1 MASRTRAVTFPLCSA
16 LAQDDVPAEARPGRP
31 RALGPGP
38 RHGKE
43 RENGSFTC
51 ADSAMLSWDQGT
63 PPRCQVTAKQLLL
76 QPRVQERAQ
85 SLQAVVQGRVPVPA
99 ALSPSSAPA
108 QGRCQ
113 RHGPARQHPNHAQ
126 QPLLCPSSAASANS
140 HFSLLPTGALPAP
153 LTVTAPP
160 GPITVAKGEDVVL
173 PCSFSPGQNAQDTE
187 VTWFREQFLP
197 FVHRYKLGQD
207 QYGEQMV
214 QYQGRTE
221 LGKDGLAK
229 GSADLRIFHV
239 QPSDTGNYTCFV
251 RRGSDYDDAL
261 VELKVTASGSAPLIA
276 LERYEHGGIR
286 VACRSAGWYP
296 RPRVLWHDP
305 HGRHLPS
312 LSENATQDKNGLFA
326 AESSIILTRAGNQEL
341 SCSVQH
347 LPHTPGQGSAL
358 YVSDPFFQ
366 DAHPWRIALGVVLA
380 AVVTLLIIAVC
391 LFKIKVLVG
400 GDEFLNYFHFF
411 LSSQESTA
419 GWGWDRAL
427 HCSALAQTRPPAR
440 AGGPRRGQ
448 TGDVQINGPQPICA
462 ALSSFSEQQAQE
474 LAWRRHAVPIEEG
487 NVVLDPDTA
496 HCELVLS
503 DNGKRVT
510 RADTRQNIPDTPE
523 RFNVCHC
530 VLGCEG
536 FTSGRHYWEVE
547 VVEDAGR
554 WAVGI
559 FREDVRRKGYIELKP
574 EKGIWAVGKQAV
586 MKAFTSPSPT
596 ELFIIKAPRR
606 IRVFLD
612 YEMGQVAF
620 FSVDEGIPIFTF
632 PRVLFE
638 GKIVHPWVSIGP
650 ETCLKIWP

>member
-1 MASRTRAVTFPLCSA
+1 MLSHQILHSMEIQQAWTFP
-16 LAQDDVPAEARPGRP
+16 
-31 RALGPGP
+31 
-38 RHGKE
+38 
-43 RENGSFTC
+43 REGFPPTEL
-51 ADSAMLSWDQGT
+51 LSWDQGT

-85 SLQAVVQGRVPVPA
+85 GLQVVLQGGGCSAVPPIH
-99 ALSPSSAPA
+99 
-108 QGRCQ
+108 C
-113 RHGPARQHPNHAQ
+113 
-126 QPLLCPSSAASANS
+126 
-140 HFSLLPTGALPAP
+140 SLLAFVISTLVFQVPQGHSAP

-187 VTWFREQFLP
+187 VTWFREQFSP
-197 FVHRYKLGQD
+197 FVHRYKWGQD
-207 QYGEQMV
+207 QYREQMV

-251 RRGSDYDDAL
+251 QRGSDYDEAV

-358 YVSDPFFQ
+358 HISDPFFQ
-366 DAHPWRIALGVVLA
+366 DAHPWMIALGVVLV
-380 AVVTLLIIAVC
+380 AVVTLLIITVY
-391 LFKIKVLVG
+391 LFKIKGTILG
-400 GDEFLNYFHFF
+400 LGAGEGAGQPSYSAT
-411 LSSQESTA
+411 SSPEGKQQKEI
-419 GWGWDRAL
+419 GK
-427 HCSALAQTRPPAR
+427 Q
-440 AGGPRRGQ
+440 Q
-448 TGDVQINGPQPICA
+448 KEI
-462 ALSSFSEQQAQE
+462 EQQAQE
-474 LAWRRHAVPIEEG
+474 LA

-503 DNGKRVT
+503 DNGKSVT
-510 RADTRQNIPDTPE
+510 RVQTRQGIPNNPK

-530 VLGCEG
+530 VLGRKG
-536 FTSGRHYWEVE
+536 FTSGRHYWEMEVE
-547 VVEDAGR
+547 NAGEWVVG
-554 WAVGI
+554 VS
-559 FREDVRRKGYIELKP
+559 REDVRRKGYIEFKP
-574 EKGIWAVGKQAV
+574 EEGIWAVGNWGGHFQAL
-586 MKAFTSPSPT
+586 TSVSHTPLPK
-596 ELFIIKAPRR
+596 IQNPKW
-606 IRVFLD
+606 IRVSVD

-620 FSVDEGIPIFTF
+620 FSVDEGIPIFVFTQASF
-632 PRVLFE
+632 G
-638 GKIVHPWVSIGP
+638 GKKVYPWFWLGP
-650 ETCLKIWP
+650 GICLKICPDEEEAEREGSPRVEISLPLCTSVPCCISPRSFSEARYAVLVPLQISGRGHGQDFA

>member
-1 MASRTRAVTFPLCSA
+1 MLCGSPIHCS
-16 LAQDDVPAEARPGRP
+16 LPVFVISTLVFQVP
-31 RALGPGP
+31 
-38 RHGKE
+38 
-43 RENGSFTC
+43 
-51 ADSAMLSWDQGT
+51 QGH
-63 PPRCQVTAKQLLL
+63 
-76 QPRVQERAQ
+76 
-85 SLQAVVQGRVPVPA
+85 S
-99 ALSPSSAPA
+99 
-108 QGRCQ
+108 
-113 RHGPARQHPNHAQ
+113 
-126 QPLLCPSSAASANS
+126 
-140 HFSLLPTGALPAP
+140 AP

-207 QYGEQMV
+207 QFGEQMV

-239 QPSDTGNYTCFV
+239 QLSDTGNYTCFV
-251 RRGSDYDDAL
+251 QRGSDYNDAL

-286 VACRSAGWYP
+286 VACRSAGRYP

-305 HGRHLPS
+305 HGRRLPS

-347 LPHTPGQGSAL
+347 LPHTPEQGPAL

-366 DAHPWRIALGVVLA
+366 CAHPWKIALGLVLVAVA
-380 AVVTLLIIAVC
+380 ALLIITVY
-391 LFKIKVLVG
+391 LFKTKG
-400 GDEFLNYFHFF
+400 K
-411 LSSQESTA
+411 
-419 GWGWDRAL
+419 
-427 HCSALAQTRPPAR
+427 
-440 AGGPRRGQ
+440 
-448 TGDVQINGPQPICA
+448 
-462 ALSSFSEQQAQE
+462 QAQE
-474 LAWRRHAVPIEEG
+474 LAWRRHAVPIEAG

-510 RADTRQNIPDTPE
+510 RLDTRQDIPDSPE
-523 RFNVCHC
+523 RFNPWRC

-547 VVEDAGR
+547 VEDAGG
-554 WAVGI
+554 WAVGVS
-559 FREDVRRKGYIELKP
+559 REDVRRKGDIEFKP
-574 EKGIWAVGKQAV
+574 EEGIWAVGNWAGHFQAL
-586 MKAFTSPSPT
+586 TSPDRIP
-596 ELFIIKAPRR
+596 LPKIKVPKQ
-606 IRVFLD
+606 IRVSLD
-612 YEMGQVAF
+612 YEMGRVSF
-620 FSVDEGIPIFTF
+620 FSVDEEIPIFAF
-632 PRVLFE
+632 PLASFE
-638 GKIVHPWVSIGP
+638 GIKVHPWVWLGP
-650 ETCLKIWP
+650 GTCLKIYP

>member
-1 MASRTRAVTFPLCSA
+1 MLC
-16 LAQDDVPAEARPGRP
+16 
-31 RALGPGP
+31 
-38 RHGKE
+38 
-43 RENGSFTC
+43 GSPIHC
-51 ADSAMLSWDQGT
+51 
-63 PPRCQVTAKQLLL
+63 
-76 QPRVQERAQ
+76 
-85 SLQAVVQGRVPVPA
+85 
-99 ALSPSSAPA
+99 
-108 QGRCQ
+108 
-113 RHGPARQHPNHAQ
+113 
-126 QPLLCPSSAASANS
+126 
-140 HFSLLPTGALPAP
+140 SLLAFVISTLVFQVPQGQSAP

-197 FVHRYKLGQD
+197 FVHRYKWGQD

-229 GSADLRIFHV
+229 GSADLRIFRV

-251 RRGSDYDDAL
+251 RRGSEYDEAL

-366 DAHPWRIALGVVLA
+366 DAHPWMIALGVVLV

-391 LFKIKVLVG
+391 LFKIKGKQQKEIEPKQKWQGGSALVPLEMRDLPEIISCPQVEQDKLPHG
-400 GDEFLNYFHFF
+400 WG
-411 LSSQESTA
+411 SRAA

-427 HCSALAQTRPPAR
+427 HCSALAQTCPPAR

-462 ALSSFSEQQAQE
+462 AFSSFSEQQAQE
-474 LAWRRHAVPIEEG
+474 LAWRRQAVPIEEA

-503 DNGKRVT
+503 DNGKSVT

-530 VLGCEG
+530 ILGCEG
-536 FTSGRHYWEVE
+536 FTSGRHYWEVQ
-547 VVEDAGR
+547 VENAGR

-620 FSVDEGIPIFTF
+620 FSVDERIPIFTF
-632 PRVLFE
+632 PRVMFE

-650 ETCLKIWP
+650 ETCLKICP

>member
-1 MASRTRAVTFPLCSA
+1 M
-16 LAQDDVPAEARPGRP
+16 ARPG
-31 RALGPGP
+31 
-38 RHGKE
+38 
-43 RENGSFTC
+43 S
-51 ADSAMLSWDQGT
+51 T
-63 PPRCQVTAKQLLL
+63 PTTRSSRC
-76 QPRVQERAQ
+76 
-85 SLQAVVQGRVPVPA
+85 S
-99 ALSPSSAPA
+99 
-108 QGRCQ
+108 
-113 RHGPARQHPNHAQ
+113 
-126 QPLLCPSSAASANS
+126 
-140 HFSLLPTGALPAP
+140 P

-160 GPITVAKGEDVVL
+160 GSITVAKGEDVVL
-173 PCSFSPGQNAQDTE
+173 PCSFSPEQNAQDTE

-197 FVHRYKLGQD
+197 FVHRYKWGQD

-229 GSADLRIFHV
+229 GSADLRIFRV

-251 RRGSDYDDAL
+251 QRGSDYDEAV

-358 YVSDPFFQ
+358 QVSDPFFQ

-380 AVVTLLIIAVC
+380 AVAHSPYYQLLC
-391 LFKIKVLVG
+391 LFKIKG
-400 GDEFLNYFHFF
+400 KQQKEIGKQQKEIEHRH
-411 LSSQESTA
+411 
-419 GWGWDRAL
+419 RAL
-427 HCSALAQTRPPAR
+427 REHCRGHFTPRSSLVAANLPLQRCPGAGAR
-440 AGGPRRGQ
+440 AQ
-448 TGDVQINGPQPICA
+448 V
-462 ALSSFSEQQAQE
+462 SSSTVLISAHSGLREEEQAQE
-474 LAWRRHAVPIEEG
+474 LA

-503 DNGKRVT
+503 DNGKSVT
-510 RADTRQNIPDTPE
+510 RVQTRQGIPNNPK

-530 VLGCEG
+530 VLGRKG
-536 FTSGRHYWEVE
+536 FTSGRHYWEMEVE
-547 VVEDAGR
+547 NAGEWVVGVSR
-554 WAVGI
+554 V
-559 FREDVRRKGYIELKP
+559 DVRRKGEIEFKP
-574 EKGIWAVGKQAV
+574 EEGIWAVGNWGGHFQAL
-586 MKAFTSPSPT
+586 TSVSHTPLPK
-596 ELFIIKAPRR
+596 IQNPKW
-606 IRVFLD
+606 IRVSVD

-620 FSVDEGIPIFTF
+620 FSVDEGIPIFVFTQASF
-632 PRVLFE
+632 G
-638 GKIVHPWVSIGP
+638 GKKVYPWFWLGP
-650 ETCLKIWP
+650 GICLKICPDEEQAEREGSPRLEISLPLCTSVPCCISPRSFSEARYAVLVPLQISGRGHGQDFA

>member
-1 MASRTRAVTFPLCSA
+1 MLC
-16 LAQDDVPAEARPGRP
+16 
-31 RALGPGP
+31 
-38 RHGKE
+38 
-43 RENGSFTC
+43 GSPIHC
-51 ADSAMLSWDQGT
+51 
-63 PPRCQVTAKQLLL
+63 
-76 QPRVQERAQ
+76 
-85 SLQAVVQGRVPVPA
+85 
-99 ALSPSSAPA
+99 
-108 QGRCQ
+108 
-113 RHGPARQHPNHAQ
+113 
-126 QPLLCPSSAASANS
+126 
-140 HFSLLPTGALPAP
+140 SLLAFVISTLVFQVPQGHSAP

-251 RRGSDYDDAL
+251 QRGSDYDEAV
-261 VELKVTASGSAPLIA
+261 VELKVTDPFLRSIYPWIIA
-276 LERYEHGGIR
+276 L
-286 VACRSAGWYP
+286 
-296 RPRVLWHDP
+296 VL
-305 HGRHLPS
+305 
-312 LSENATQDKNGLFA
+312 
-326 AESSIILTRAGNQEL
+326 
-341 SCSVQH
+341 
-347 LPHTPGQGSAL
+347 
-358 YVSDPFFQ
+358 
-366 DAHPWRIALGVVLA
+366 VLA
-380 AVVTLLIIAVC
+380 AVVTLISFAVY
-391 LFKIKVLVG
+391 LYKIKG
-400 GDEFLNYFHFF
+400 QAAPWAG
-411 LSSQESTA
+411 SRAA

-462 ALSSFSEQQAQE
+462 AFSSFSEQQAQE
-474 LAWRRHAVPIEEG
+474 LAWRRHTVPIEEA

-510 RADTRQNIPDTPE
+510 RVHTRQDIPDTSK
-523 RFNVCHC
+523 RFDLWRC
-530 VLGCEG
+530 VLGREG

-547 VVEDAGR
+547 VVENAGR
-554 WAVGI
+554 WIVGI
-559 FREDVRRKGYIELKP
+559 FREDAKRKGEIEFKP
-574 EKGIWAVGKQAV
+574 EEGIWAVGKRPIL
-586 MKAFTSPSPT
+586 KAFTSPSPT
-596 ELFIIKAPRR
+596 DFPEIKAPRR
-606 IRVFLD
+606 IRVSLD

-632 PRVLFE
+632 PRVSF
-638 GKIVHPWVSIGP
+638 GRKKVYPCFWVGP
-650 ETCLKIWP
+650 GTRLKICP

>member
-1 MASRTRAVTFPLCSA
+1 MLC
-16 LAQDDVPAEARPGRP
+16 
-31 RALGPGP
+31 
-38 RHGKE
+38 
-43 RENGSFTC
+43 GSPIHC
-51 ADSAMLSWDQGT
+51 
-63 PPRCQVTAKQLLL
+63 
-76 QPRVQERAQ
+76 
-85 SLQAVVQGRVPVPA
+85 
-99 ALSPSSAPA
+99 
-108 QGRCQ
+108 
-113 RHGPARQHPNHAQ
+113 
-126 QPLLCPSSAASANS
+126 
-140 HFSLLPTGALPAP
+140 SLLAFVISTLVFQVPQGHSAP

-197 FVHRYKLGQD
+197 FVHRYKWGQD
-207 QYGEQMV
+207 QFGEQMV

-239 QPSDTGNYTCFV
+239 QLSDTGNYTCFV
-251 RRGSDYDDAL
+251 QRGSDYNDAL

-305 HGRHLPS
+305 HGRRLPS

-347 LPHTPGQGSAL
+347 LPHTPGQGPAL

-366 DAHPWRIALGVVLA
+366 DAHPWRIALGVALV
-380 AVVTLLIIAVC
+380 AVVALLIITVY
-391 LFKIKVLVG
+391 LLKIKGTILGLGGGSALVPLEMR
-400 GDEFLNYFHFF
+400 DLPEI
-411 LSSQESTA
+411 LSCPQVEQDKLPHGRGSRAA

-448 TGDVQINGPQPICA
+448 TGDGQINGPQPICA
-462 ALSSFSEQQAQE
+462 AFSSFSEKQAQE
-474 LAWRRHAVPIEEG
+474 LAWRRHAVPIEAG

-503 DNGKRVT
+503 DNGKSVT
-510 RADTRQNIPDTPE
+510 RVDTRQDIPDTPE
-523 RFNVCHC
+523 RFNVWRC

-547 VVEDAGR
+547 VENEGR
-554 WAVGI
+554 WIVGI
-559 FREDVRRKGYIELKP
+559 FRDGAERKGDIKFKP
-574 EKGIWAVGKQAV
+574 EEGIWAVGKRPEL
-586 MKAFTSPSPT
+586 KAFTSPSPT
-596 ELFIIKAPRR
+596 EFPEMKPPRR
-606 IRVFLD
+606 IRVSLD
-612 YEMGQVAF
+612 YEGRRVAF
-620 FSVDEGIPIFTF
+620 FSVDEGIPIFMF
-632 PRVLFE
+632 PRASFG
-638 GKIVHPWVSIGP
+638 GKKVYPLV
-650 ETCLKIWP
+650 CLGSGTHLTMWP